1 MHLDQCHN
9 HCNDHDIDQDN
20 CDDDGDHISVDDDDK
35 DEKDSVVKG
44 MTVHNKGA
52 LLPFL
57 WVPTIAPASNHQIHK
72 SPTNI
77 KKFIFWKMNTY

>member
-57 WVPTIAPASNHQIHK
+57 
-72 SPTNI
+72 
-77 KKFIFWKMNTY
+77 